1 VIFFV
6 LFVWLSKNIVRVK
19 KILEDKFMSRFRSRK
34 YSNGVIV
41 NSIGRLLKLNRSQ
54 KALLSVVVLAV
65 AVVGYLFFDGYD
77 ANSYTFQNGLQRAGE
92 LREGIFRVA
101 NIVDGDTI
109 DVIDGKGQKHRIRFI
124 GANTPETAKK
134 NKPAEPFA
142 DKAMNF
148 TKRIIEANG
157 NQVRIKFD
165 GDQVDKY
172 GRNLAMIYVKTQRGE
187 IWLNEVLILE
197 GLARARLQYNFSNF
211 AKERFK
217 NAEQNAKNSQKN
229 IWSM

>member
-1 VIFFV
+1 
-6 LFVWLSKNIVRVK
+6 
-19 KILEDKFMSRFRSRK
+19 MSRFRSRK